1 MDALTAYILM
11 WSPLYVAQPSAS
23 SERSPVPMTSPPFW
37 FANEEDEAAN
47 LYTVDLTT
55 GEAALVGKIHDSYFR
70 KNTKAMEKKK
80 GRKGLRLKMDG
91 TFFLRVKI
99 F

>member
-1 MDALTAYILM
+1 MIYKNLWICFFRTRLIQDNNLRQGYRILGLLE
-11 WSPLYVAQPSAS
+11 P
-23 SERSPVPMTSPPFW
+23 
-37 FANEEDEAAN
+37 
-47 LYTVDLTT
+47 
-55 GEAALVGKIHDSYFR
+55 KIHDSYFR

-99 F
+99 CVNTF